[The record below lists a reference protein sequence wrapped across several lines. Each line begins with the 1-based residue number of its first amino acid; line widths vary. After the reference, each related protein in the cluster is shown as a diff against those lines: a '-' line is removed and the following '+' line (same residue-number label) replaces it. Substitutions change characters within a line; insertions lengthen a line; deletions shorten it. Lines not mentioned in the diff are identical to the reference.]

1 MEINVVVQDIAKVQ
15 ADAIVINL
23 FEGTESP
30 AGATGVVDKSL
41 DGIISDLIRQG
52 ELKGKFNE
60 ISIIHTYGR
69 IPARIVA
76 VVGLGKR
83 DDLTPDRIRIII
95 AQACRLLRNLNCRRI
110 ATVLHGAGEGGM
122 DYRQVTQAII
132 EGSTLG
138 LYRFR
143 RHMTKE
149 FEDQDINELLIVERE
164 KTRLPELESSCLKGK
179 IVADA
184 VILARDMVNEPA
196 NYFTPSDMADK
207 AGELARTY
215 NLDFAVMDF
224 EQIKKEGMQA
234 LLGVAQGSEQP
245 PRFITL
251 SYKGDA
257 KSKNTIGLVGKA
269 ITFDSGGISIK
280 PSENMKDMKGDM
292 AGGAAVLAAMTAIAQ
307 LKPKVNVTALIP
319 ATENLPSGKALKP
332 GDVLNTLSGKTIEII
347 STDAEG
353 RLILADALAY
363 GVKSGF
369 TPLIDLATLTGA
381 CRMALGDICSGIM
394 GNNQDLI
401 NKIIEAGDQAGER
414 LWQFPMYD
422 EYKELNNSEVADI
435 KNTGGRY
442 AGTITAAQFL
452 SEFVGDAE
460 WAHLDIAGTELTD
473 KERGYNVKGAT
484 GVGVRTLI
492 NYVMNIDNQK
502 KEGIRNE
509 T

>member
-1 MEINVVVQDIAKVQ
+1 MEINVVAQDIAKVQ
-15 ADAIVINL
+15 ADAVVVNL
-23 FEGTESP
+23 FEGTETP
-30 AGATGVVDKSL
+30 AGATGVIDKTL

-52 ELKGKFNE
+52 ELKGKLNE
-60 ISIIHTYGR
+60 INVIHTYGR
-69 IPARIVA
+69 IPARIVT

-83 DDLTPDRIRIII
+83 DELILDKVRTTI
-95 AQACRLLRNLNCRRI
+95 AQACRLLRNLNCRRV
-110 ATVLHGAGEGGM
+110 ATILHGAGESGM
-122 DYRQVTQAII
+122 DFREIAQAIV

-149 FEDQDINELLIVERE
+149 SEDQDINELLIVERE
-164 KTRLPELESSCLKGK
+164 KTRIPELESSCRKGK
-179 IVADA
+179 IIADA

-196 NYFTPSDMADK
+196 NYLTPRDMADR

-215 NLDFAVMDF
+215 GLDFTVMDF
-224 EQIKKEGMQA
+224 EQIKKGGMQA
-234 LLGVAQGSEQP
+234 FLGVAQGSEQP
-245 PRFITL
+245 PRFIMM
-251 SYKGDA
+251 SYKGGA
-257 KSKNTIGLVGKA
+257 KSDDTIGFVGKA

-292 AGGAAVLAAMTAIAQ
+292 AGGAAVLAAITAIAQ
-307 LKPKVNVTALIP
+307 LKPEVNVTALIP

-332 GDVLNTLSGKTIEII
+332 GDVLNTLSGKTVEII

-401 NKIIEAGDQAGER
+401 NKIIEAGNKAGER

-422 EYKELNNSEVADI
+422 EYKELNKSDVADI

-452 SEFVGDAE
+452 SEFVGNTD

-473 KERGYNVKGAT
+473 KERGYTVKGAT
-484 GVGVRTLI
+484 GIGVRTLI
-492 NYVMNIDNQK
+492 NYVMNIDDIQK
-502 KEGIRNE
+502 KGGKKE
-509 T
+509 

>member
-1 MEINVVVQDIAKVQ
+1 MEINIVIQDIVKVQ
-15 ADAIVINL
+15 ADAIVVNL

-52 ELKGKFNE
+52 ELKGKLNE
-60 ISIIHTYGR
+60 VNVIHTYGR

-83 DDLTPDRIRIII
+83 DDLTPDKIRIII
-95 AQACRLLRNLNCRRI
+95 AQACRVLRNLNCKRV
-110 ATVLHGAGEGGM
+110 ATILHGAGEGGL
-122 DYRQVTQAII
+122 DYGQVAQAIV

-143 RHMTKE
+143 KHITKE
-149 FEDQDINELLIVERE
+149 SDDKDISELLIVDRE
-164 KTRLPELESSCLKGK
+164 NTRLHELESDCQKGK
-179 IVADA
+179 IIADA

-196 NYFTPSDMADK
+196 NYFTPSDMADR
-207 AGELARTY
+207 AGELARSY
-215 NLDFAVMDF
+215 DLELNVMDF
-224 EQIKKEGMQA
+224 DQIKKEGMQA

-245 PRFITL
+245 PRFIIL
-251 SYKGDA
+251 SYKGD
-257 KSKNTIGLVGKA
+257 KKTDNTIGFVGKA

-292 AGGAAVLAAMTAIAQ
+292 AGGAAVLAAMTAIAR

-319 ATENLPSGKALKP
+319 STENLPSGKALKP
-332 GDVLNTLSGKTIEII
+332 GDVLKTLSGKTVEII

-353 RLILADALAY
+353 RLILADALGYA
-363 GVKSGF
+363 VKCGLA
-369 TPLIDLATLTGA
+369 PLIDLATLTGA
-381 CRMALGDICSGIM
+381 CRMALGDVCSGIM

-401 NKIIEAGDQAGER
+401 NKIVEAGDQAGER

-422 EYKELNNSEVADI
+422 EYKELNKSDVADL

-452 SEFVGDAE
+452 SEFVGDTD

-473 KERGYNVKGAT
+473 KERGYIVKGAT
-484 GVGVRTLI
+484 GIGVRILI
-492 NYVMNIDNQK
+492 NYVMNIGKNQK
-502 KEGIRNE
+502 KGG
-509 T
+509 TKQ

>member
-1 MEINVVVQDIAKVQ
+1 MEISVVVQDIAKVQ

-164 KTRLPELESSCLKGK
+164 KTRLPELE
-179 IVADA
+179 
-184 VILARDMVNEPA
+184 
-196 NYFTPSDMADK
+196 
-207 AGELARTY
+207 
-215 NLDFAVMDF
+215 
-224 EQIKKEGMQA
+224 
-234 LLGVAQGSEQP
+234 
-245 PRFITL
+245 
-251 SYKGDA
+251 
-257 KSKNTIGLVGKA
+257 
-269 ITFDSGGISIK
+269 
-280 PSENMKDMKGDM
+280 
-292 AGGAAVLAAMTAIAQ
+292 
-307 LKPKVNVTALIP
+307 
-319 ATENLPSGKALKP
+319 
-332 GDVLNTLSGKTIEII
+332 
-347 STDAEG
+347 
-353 RLILADALAY
+353 
-363 GVKSGF
+363 
-369 TPLIDLATLTGA
+369 
-381 CRMALGDICSGIM
+381 
-394 GNNQDLI
+394 
-401 NKIIEAGDQAGER
+401 
-414 LWQFPMYD
+414 
-422 EYKELNNSEVADI
+422 
-435 KNTGGRY
+435 
-442 AGTITAAQFL
+442 
-452 SEFVGDAE
+452 
-460 WAHLDIAGTELTD
+460 
-473 KERGYNVKGAT
+473 
-484 GVGVRTLI
+484 
-492 NYVMNIDNQK
+492 
-502 KEGIRNE
+502 
-509 T
+509 